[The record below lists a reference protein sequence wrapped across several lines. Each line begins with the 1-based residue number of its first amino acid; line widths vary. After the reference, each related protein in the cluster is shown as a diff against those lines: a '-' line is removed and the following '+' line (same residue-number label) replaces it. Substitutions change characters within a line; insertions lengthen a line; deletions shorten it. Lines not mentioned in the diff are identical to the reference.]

1 MVDLDS
7 SKVKGEIIEGI
18 DPYLGPPLGALLV
31 VISIILMLQG
41 HRRIMLISGLSG
53 AAIGFMVGELA
64 HPLITEHIVELKLI
78 HVRLILAA
86 ICAGILLALFTMAFR
101 IMAFG
106 IMYFVISSMVKYLE
120 STGVDV
126 EGGNVLS
133 GIAAFVA
140 FFFAYLLRHIMPV
153 IASAILGS
161 VMCVCGVLMLI
172 GEPVTEVDARDT
184 TILIISAALFFNS
197 LILQRRDAK
206 KYEQRQIEAE
216 LDKEMGEQPT
226 EGADAGMVRLQRERI
241 SRNRMQHSDYSS
253 ILADGRV
260 ARAKRHS
267 EREYTKYR
275 FTEIQPQNQV
285 RK

>member
-7 SKVKGEIIEGI
+7 SKVKGEIIEGV

-31 VISIILMLQG
+31 AISIILMLQG

-53 AAIGFMVGELA
+53 AAIGFMLGELA
-64 HPLITEHIVELKLI
+64 HPLVTEHIADLKLI

-101 IMAFG
+101 FMAFG
-106 IMYFVISSMVKYLE
+106 IMYFVISSSVKYLE
-120 STGVDV
+120 SAGVDV
-126 EGGNVLS
+126 EGGDVLS

-140 FFFAYLLRHIMPV
+140 FFVAYFLRHIMPV

-161 VMCVCGVLMLI
+161 VMCVSGVLMLI
-172 GEPVTEVDARDT
+172 GEPITEIDARDT
-184 TILIISAALFFNS
+184 TLLVISAALFFNS

-206 KYEQRQIEAE
+206 KYEQRQIQAE
-216 LDKEMGEQPT
+216 LDKEMGEQPE
-226 EGADAGMVRLQRERI
+226 EGADAGMLRLQRERI
-241 SRNRMQHSDYSS
+241 ARNRMQHSDYSS

-260 ARAKRHS
+260 ARSKRHR
-267 EREYTKYR
+267 EREHNKYR
-275 FTEIQPQNQV
+275 FTDIQSQNRV
-285 RK
+285 RQ